1 MRLLPRSPAELQ
13 RVRRHIGG
21 HAPRSI
27 AEFRSPEQL
36 TISMRRGVRLLRAV
50 RLQAELREP
59 PRQDSFC
66 RAHLVEAGCQVP
78 RQHLGPF
85 RQAFRAR
92 QVGIPRGARL
102 LHKAPHL
109 FQFGLLILGQLPSA
123 NRTQADLGVR
133 QALIDVAVLYC
144 FCSSAV
150 RTSPRTGGGGAGAGG
165 VGGFGSGGGAGGGAA
180 EQSPSSRPELA
191 GWFAHLIR
199 VFLLGAHS
207 RWRCRT
213 RGAGGLGGAAAGAE
227 AGVAAG

>member
-85 RQAFRAR
+85 RQAFGAR

-133 QALIDVAVLYC
+133 QALIDGRVVL
-144 FCSSAV
+144 
-150 RTSPRTGGGGAGAGG
+150 
-165 VGGFGSGGGAGGGAA
+165 
-180 EQSPSSRPELA
+180 
-191 GWFAHLIR
+191 
-199 VFLLGAHS
+199 FLLIGCKDIAQNG
-207 RWRCRT
+207 RWRRGRRWSWRIRLRWRGGRRCR
-213 RGAGGLGGAAAGAE
+213 
-227 AGVAAG
+227 